1 MRYRCVAS
9 EGPQKIMIAV
19 MTGTEYGLQG
29 EKKVSTHDCFFSARM
44 EFLFLDLFL
53 LDKAGARES
62 YFGYEG
68 EIPPHRIPSLGFLWF
83 AFPLSLLLIA
93 RTINV

>member
-1 MRYRCVAS
+1 M
-9 EGPQKIMIAV
+9 EK
-19 MTGTEYGLQG
+19 
-29 EKKVSTHDCFFSARM
+29 KKVSTHDCCLSARM
-44 EFLFLDLFL
+44 ELLFLWLFL
-53 LDKAGARES
+53 LDKAGAREF